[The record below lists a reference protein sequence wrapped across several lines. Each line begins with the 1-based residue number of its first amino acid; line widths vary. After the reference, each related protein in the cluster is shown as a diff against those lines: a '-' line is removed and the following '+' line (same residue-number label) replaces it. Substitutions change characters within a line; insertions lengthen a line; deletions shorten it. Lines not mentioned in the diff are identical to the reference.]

1 MADVVQFFLKMA
13 EDGDDLAAPYLLTFG
28 LERAHVDMAGQ
39 AARPIL
45 DAIREAGDFPDDA
58 QAAEYGLSEAIVA
71 AGHLDPEVQH
81 VMAPVVVFLATDTPD
96 KLAVI
101 AQGAKQVGFVL
112 TPGKVP
118 PKLEFR
124 FVTSGA

>member
-13 EDGDDLAAPYLLTFG
+13 EDGDDLTAPYLLSFG
-28 LERAHVDMAGQ
+28 LERAHIGLAGE

-45 DAIREAGDFPDDA
+45 DAIKEAGEFADDS
-58 QAAEYGLSEAIVA
+58 QAAEYGLSDAIVA
-71 AGHLDPEVQH
+71 NGHLDPEVQH

-96 KLAVI
+96 KLAAI
-101 AQGAKQVGFVL
+101 AAGATRLGFVL

-124 FVTSGA
+124 FVTA